1 MKNHLPYSLFPDE
14 ETYSARREFL
24 QTFGLGFGAL
34 AFSSM
39 LAQDSQGA
47 SSTHRSVRDMSARL
61 SHFAPKAKSVIFLFQ
76 NGGASQMDLFDPKP
90 ELTRRNGQKTS
101 EIRGGNA
108 NGPSSEPLMGSAFQF
123 RPYGQAGIEF
133 SELVP
138 HLASVVDDLCVVRS
152 MYSNDPNH
160 PGATYMMCTGNNRP
174 GRPSLGAWCAYA
186 LGSESQN
193 LPGYVCLRDPG
204 VFHSG
209 GAMQI
214 TNGWLPAQFRGTELR
229 TEGEPVLNL
238 HSAAPRLDG
247 VQQNNLAFL
256 EKLNRLQQQR
266 YPTESVLDA
275 RIQNYELAAR
285 MQLHA
290 SPELDLSNE
299 TQATEK
305 LYGMDR
311 EETATYGRRLLL
323 ARRLVE
329 RGVRYVMV
337 LSPGPHNV
345 WDHHA
350 KLNIAL
356 PAICRR
362 TDQPSAGLITDLKQR
377 GLLDETLV
385 VWTGEFGR
393 LPTSQGGSGR
403 DHSPH
408 GFTLLMAGGGLK
420 PGFVYGA
427 TDEIGY
433 KAVENPVSVPD
444 LFATLLHQLGLDHER
459 MTFDV
464 HGIEE
469 NVTDTKVN
477 HARVVSELL
486 V

>member
-1 MKNHLPYSLFPDE
+1 MTRLYTESSFSP
-14 ETYSARREFL
+14 RRDFL
-24 QTFGLGFGAL
+24 KSFGLGFGAM
-34 AFSSM
+34 AFSSL
-39 LAQDSQGA
+39 LAEQRA
-47 SSTHRSVRDMSARL
+47 SASPTGEMPLDLSARI
-61 SHFAPKAKSVIFLFQ
+61 SHFAPRAKSVIFLFQ

-90 ELTRRNGQKTS
+90 ELTKRHGQKAS
-101 EIRGGNA
+101 DIRGGNA
-108 NGPSSEPLMGSAFQF
+108 NGASNDPLMGTAFKF
-123 RPYGQAGIEF
+123 RPFGQSGIEF

-138 HLASVVDDLCVVRS
+138 HLGSVVDDLCVIRS

-174 GRPSLGAWCAYA
+174 GRPTLGAWTAYA
-186 LGSESQN
+186 LGSENRN

-204 VFHSG
+204 IFHSG

-214 TNGWLPAQFRGTELR
+214 TNGFLPAQFRGTELR
-229 TEGEPVLNL
+229 SEGDPVLNL
-238 HSAAPRLDG
+238 NPTTPRAAGIQD
-247 VQQNNLAFL
+247 NNLAML
-256 EKLNRLQQQR
+256 EKLNQLQR
-266 YPTESVLDA
+266 SKYPHDSVLEA

-290 SPELDLSNE
+290 SQELDLSNE
-299 TQATEK
+299 TEGTQR

-311 EETATYGRRLLL
+311 PDTATYGQRLLL

-329 RGVRYVMV
+329 RGVRFVMV

-345 WDHHA
+345 WDHHGDI
-350 KLNIAL
+350 KNRL
-356 PAICRR
+356 PAICKQ
-362 TDQPSAGLITDLKQR
+362 TDLPSAGLIADLKQR

-408 GFTLLMAGGGLK
+408 GFTLLVAGGGFK
-420 PGFVYGA
+420 GGFVHGA

-433 KAVENPVSVPD
+433 KAVEGRVSVPD
-444 LFATLLHQLGLDHER
+444 LFATMLQQLGLDHER
-459 MTFDV
+459 LTYDV

-469 NVTDTKVN
+469 NVTDSKVN
-477 HARVVSELL
+477 HARVVPNLL
-486 V
+486 A

>member
-1 MKNHLPYSLFPDE
+1 MNHLPHNLLPNDGNFSP
-14 ETYSARREFL
+14 RREFL
-24 QTFGLGFGAL
+24 KNFGLGFGAL

-39 LAQDSQGA
+39 LAEDSRA
-47 SSTHRSVRDMSARL
+47 SSFTHDAVRDMSARL
-61 SHFAPKAKSVIFLFQ
+61 THFAPKAKSVIFLFQ

-90 ELTRRNGQKTS
+90 ELTKRNGQKAADV
-101 EIRGGNA
+101 RGGNA
-108 NGPSSEPLMGSAFQF
+108 DAPSNEPLMGTAFKF
-123 RPYGQAGIEF
+123 RQHGESGIEF

-138 HLASVVDDLCVVRS
+138 HLASVADDLCVVRS

-174 GRPSLGAWCAYA
+174 GRPTLGAWCVYA
-186 LGSESQN
+186 LGSENRN

-204 VFHSG
+204 IFHSG

-238 HSAAPRLDG
+238 NPYAPRPDG
-247 VQQNNLAFL
+247 VQRNNLAFL
-256 EKLNRLQQQR
+256 EKLNRLQQER

-299 TQATEK
+299 TAATEK

-337 LSPGPHNV
+337 LSPGSHNV

-350 KLNIAL
+350 NLNTGL
-356 PAICRR
+356 PDICNR
-362 TDQPSAGLITDLKQR
+362 TDQPSAALITDLKQR

-393 LPTSQGGSGR
+393 TPTSQGGSGR

-433 KAVENPVSVPD
+433 KAVENRVSVPD

-459 MTFDV
+459 LTYDV

-477 HARVVSELL
+477 HARVVSDLL